1 MLFVLTGG
9 IQTGKTHWLGR
20 LVEALGAEGVRCA
33 GVMAP
38 GVWRKRRCGTAL
50 SAGELAVGSRAE
62 SEYEKLGID
71 NVLLPG
77 GERVP
82 FARRVDLACQAG
94 AYDSQ
99 SQSARAGLGWAIDDA
114 AIARVNAHFRALAAE
129 AGPEIEAAESVG
141 SSVSGV
147 GSADP
152 SLADARQ
159 HVASLL
165 IVDELGR
172 LELMRGEGLVEAMAL
187 LDRGPTRAFPHALVV
202 VREDLLPLAHKRL
215 APAWGAPEPIR
226 PDDAGVDRVHTALG
240 MGGVA
245 RSWGSA
251 FRRSA
256 DRFLCEKKVAIG
268 AFHPGSGKPG

>member
-9 IQTGKTHWLGR
+9 IQTGKTRWLGR
-20 LVEALGAEGVRCA
+20 LVEGLEADGVRCA
-33 GVMAP
+33 GVVAP
-38 GVWRKRRCGTAL
+38 GVWRERRRGAEL

-77 GERVP
+77 GEHVP

-94 AYDSQ
+94 AYDSR

-114 AIARVNAHFRALAAE
+114 AIARVNDHFRELAAE
-129 AGPEIEAAESVG
+129 AETEIEAAEAGAGAV
-141 SSVSGV
+141 
-147 GSADP
+147 DP
-152 SLADARQ
+152 SPADACP
-159 HVASLL
+159 HAASLL

-202 VREDLLPLAHKRL
+202 VREDLLPLAHERL
-215 APAWGAPEPIR
+215 APVWGAPVPIH
-226 PDDAGVDRVHTALG
+226 PDDAGVGRVRAALG
-240 MGGVA
+240 M
-245 RSWGSA
+245 
-251 FRRSA
+251 
-256 DRFLCEKKVAIG
+256 
-268 AFHPGSGKPG
+268 

>member
-9 IQTGKTHWLGR
+9 IQTGKTRWLGR
-20 LVEALGAEGVRCA
+20 LVEGLEADGVRCA
-33 GVMAP
+33 GVVAP
-38 GVWRKRRCGTAL
+38 GVWRERRRGAEL

-94 AYDSQ
+94 AYDSR

-114 AIARVNAHFRALAAE
+114 AIARVNAHFRK
-129 AGPEIEAAESVG
+129 
-141 SSVSGV
+141 
-147 GSADP
+147 
-152 SLADARQ
+152 LADACQ
-159 HVASLL
+159 NAASLL

-202 VREDLLPLAHKRL
+202 VREDLLPLARERL
-215 APAWGAPEPIR
+215 APVWGAPVPIH
-226 PDDAGVDRVHTALG
+226 PDDAGVDRVRAVLG
-240 MGGVA
+240 V
-245 RSWGSA
+245 
-251 FRRSA
+251 
-256 DRFLCEKKVAIG
+256 
-268 AFHPGSGKPG
+268 

>member
-9 IQTGKTHWLGR
+9 IQTGKTRWLGR
-20 LVEALGAEGVRCA
+20 LVEAHGAEGVRCS

-38 GVWRKRRCGTAL
+38 GVWRKRRCGTAP
-50 SAGELAVGSRAE
+50 STGELAVGSRAE

-94 AYDSQ
+94 AYDIR

-129 AGPEIEAAESVG
+129 AGPEIETAESVG
-141 SSVSGV
+141 MSVSGV

-226 PDDAGVDRVHTALG
+226 PDDAGVDRVRAALG
-240 MGGVA
+240 M
-245 RSWGSA
+245 
-251 FRRSA
+251 
-256 DRFLCEKKVAIG
+256 
-268 AFHPGSGKPG
+268 

>member
-1 MLFVLTGG
+1 MLFALTGG
-9 IQTGKTHWLGR
+9 IQTGKTRWLCR

-33 GVMAP
+33 GVTAP
-38 GVWRKRRCGTAL
+38 GVWRKRQLGATL
-50 SAGELAVGSRAE
+50 PEGERAVDSRAE

-94 AYDSQ
+94 AYDSR

-114 AIARVNAHFRALAAE
+114 AIARVNDHFRELAAE
-129 AGPEIEAAESVG
+129 AETEIEAAEAGAGAV
-141 SSVSGV
+141 
-147 GSADP
+147 DP
-152 SLADARQ
+152 SPADACP
-159 HVASLL
+159 HAASLL

-202 VREDLLPLAHKRL
+202 VREDLLPLARERL
-215 APAWGAPEPIR
+215 AFVWGAPVPIH
-226 PDDAGVDRVHTALG
+226 PDDAGVDRVRAVLD
-240 MGGVA
+240 V
-245 RSWGSA
+245 
-251 FRRSA
+251 
-256 DRFLCEKKVAIG
+256 
-268 AFHPGSGKPG
+268 

>member
-9 IQTGKTHWLGR
+9 IQTGKTRWLGR
-20 LVEALGAEGVRCA
+20 LVEGLEADGVRCA
-33 GVMAP
+33 GVVAP
-38 GVWRKRRCGTAL
+38 GVWRERRRGAEL

-94 AYDSQ
+94 AYDSR

-114 AIARVNAHFRALAAE
+114 AIARVNDHFRELAAE
-129 AGPEIEAAESVG
+129 AGTEIEAAEAG
-141 SSVSGV
+141 AGA
-147 GSADP
+147 ADP
-152 SLADARQ
+152 SPADACQ
-159 HVASLL
+159 HAASLL

-202 VREDLLPLAHKRL
+202 VREDLLPLARERL
-215 APAWGAPEPIR
+215 APVWGAPVPIH
-226 PDDAGVDRVHTALG
+226 PDDAGVDRVRAVLG
-240 MGGVA
+240 V
-245 RSWGSA
+245 
-251 FRRSA
+251 
-256 DRFLCEKKVAIG
+256 
-268 AFHPGSGKPG
+268 

>member
-9 IQTGKTHWLGR
+9 IQTGKTRWLGR
-20 LVEALGAEGVRCA
+20 LVEALGAEGARCA

-38 GVWRKRRCGTAL
+38 GAWRKRRCGTAP

-94 AYDSQ
+94 AYDSR

-129 AGPEIEAAESVG
+129 AGPEIETAESVG
-141 SSVSGV
+141 MSVSGV

-187 LDRGPTRAFPHALVV
+187 LDRGPTQAFPHALVV
-202 VREDLLPLAHKRL
+202 VREDLIPLAYKRL

-226 PDDAGVDRVHTALG
+226 PDDAGVDRVRAALG
-240 MGGVA
+240 M
-245 RSWGSA
+245 
-251 FRRSA
+251 
-256 DRFLCEKKVAIG
+256 
-268 AFHPGSGKPG
+268 

>member
-9 IQTGKTHWLGR
+9 IQTGKTRWLGR
-20 LVEALGAEGVRCA
+20 LVGALGAEGVRCA

-62 SEYEKLGID
+62 PNFEKLGID

-94 AYDSQ
+94 AYDSR

-114 AIARVNAHFRALAAE
+114 AIARVNAHFRELAAK

-147 GSADP
+147 RSADP

-240 MGGVA
+240 M
-245 RSWGSA
+245 
-251 FRRSA
+251 
-256 DRFLCEKKVAIG
+256 
-268 AFHPGSGKPG
+268 

>member
-9 IQTGKTHWLGR
+9 IQTGKTRWLGR
-20 LVEALGAEGVRCA
+20 LVEGLEADGVLCA
-33 GVMAP
+33 GVVAP
-38 GVWRKRRCGTAL
+38 GVWRERRRGAEL

-94 AYDSQ
+94 AYDSR

-114 AIARVNAHFRALAAE
+114 AIARVNDHFRELAAE
-129 AGPEIEAAESVG
+129 AGTEIEAAEAG
-141 SSVSGV
+141 AGA
-147 GSADP
+147 ADP
-152 SLADARQ
+152 SSADACQ
-159 HVASLL
+159 HAASLL

-187 LDRGPTRAFPHALVV
+187 LDCGPTRAFPHALVV
-202 VREDLLPLAHKRL
+202 VREDLLPLAHRRL
-215 APAWGAPEPIR
+215 APVWGAPVPIH
-226 PDDAGVDRVHTALG
+226 PDEEGAARVRAALR
-240 MGGVA
+240 M
-245 RSWGSA
+245 
-251 FRRSA
+251 
-256 DRFLCEKKVAIG
+256 
-268 AFHPGSGKPG
+268 

>member
-9 IQTGKTHWLGR
+9 IQTGKTRWLGR
-20 LVEALGAEGVRCA
+20 LVEGLEVDGVRCA
-33 GVMAP
+33 GVTAP
-38 GVWRKRRCGTAL
+38 GVWRERRRGAEL

-94 AYDSQ
+94 AYDSR

-114 AIARVNAHFRALAAE
+114 AIARVNDHFRELAAE
-129 AGPEIEAAESVG
+129 AGTEIEAAEAANLAGDPAFGLGSVEPAG
-141 SSVSGV
+141 ASVSGV

-152 SLADARQ
+152 SPADACQ
-159 HVASLL
+159 HAASLL

-202 VREDLLPLAHKRL
+202 VREDLLPLAHRRL
-215 APAWGAPEPIR
+215 APVWGAPAPIH
-226 PDDAGVDRVHTALG
+226 PDEEGAARVRAALR
-240 MGGVA
+240 M
-245 RSWGSA
+245 
-251 FRRSA
+251 
-256 DRFLCEKKVAIG
+256 
-268 AFHPGSGKPG
+268 

>member
-9 IQTGKTHWLGR
+9 IQTGKTRWLGR
-20 LVEALGAEGVRCA
+20 LVEGLEADGVRCA
-33 GVMAP
+33 GVVAP
-38 GVWRKRRCGTAL
+38 GVWRERRRGAEL

-94 AYDSQ
+94 AYDSR

-114 AIARVNAHFRALAAE
+114 AIARVNDHFRELAAE
-129 AGPEIEAAESVG
+129 AETEIEAAEAGAGAV
-141 SSVSGV
+141 
-147 GSADP
+147 DP
-152 SLADARQ
+152 SPADACQ
-159 HVASLL
+159 HAASLL

-202 VREDLLPLAHKRL
+202 VREDLLPLAHERL
-215 APAWGAPEPIR
+215 APVWGDAVPIH
-226 PDDAGVDRVHTALG
+226 PDEEGAARVRAALR
-240 MGGVA
+240 M
-245 RSWGSA
+245 
-251 FRRSA
+251 
-256 DRFLCEKKVAIG
+256 
-268 AFHPGSGKPG
+268 

>member
-9 IQTGKTHWLGR
+9 IQTGKTRWLGR
-20 LVEALGAEGVRCA
+20 LVEALGAEGARCA

-129 AGPEIEAAESVG
+129 AGPEIETAESVG
-141 SSVSGV
+141 MSVSGV

-187 LDRGPTRAFPHALVV
+187 LDRGPTQAFPHALVV
-202 VREDLLPLAHKRL
+202 VREDLIPLAYKRL

-226 PDDAGVDRVHTALG
+226 PDDAGVDRVRAALG
-240 MGGVA
+240 M
-245 RSWGSA
+245 
-251 FRRSA
+251 
-256 DRFLCEKKVAIG
+256 
-268 AFHPGSGKPG
+268 

>member
-9 IQTGKTHWLGR
+9 IQTGKTRWLGR
-20 LVEALGAEGVRCA
+20 LVEELSADGVRCA

-62 SEYEKLGID
+62 SSFEKLGID

-94 AYDSQ
+94 AYDSR

-114 AIARVNAHFRALAAE
+114 AIARVNAHFRALAAK

-141 SSVSGV
+141 MSVSGV

-187 LDRGPTRAFPHALVV
+187 LDRGPTQAFPYALVV
-202 VREDLLPLAHKRL
+202 VREDLIPLAYKRL

-240 MGGVA
+240 M
-245 RSWGSA
+245 
-251 FRRSA
+251 
-256 DRFLCEKKVAIG
+256 
-268 AFHPGSGKPG
+268 

>member
-9 IQTGKTHWLGR
+9 IQTGKTCWLGR

-62 SEYEKLGID
+62 SSFEKLGID

-94 AYDSQ
+94 AYDSR

-129 AGPEIEAAESVG
+129 AGPEIETAESVG
-141 SSVSGV
+141 VSVSGV

-202 VREDLLPLAHKRL
+202 VREDLLPLAYKRL

-240 MGGVA
+240 M
-245 RSWGSA
+245 
-251 FRRSA
+251 
-256 DRFLCEKKVAIG
+256 
-268 AFHPGSGKPG
+268 

>member
-9 IQTGKTHWLGR
+9 IQTGKTRWLDR
-20 LVEALGAEGVRCA
+20 LVEELGADGVRCA

-62 SEYEKLGID
+62 SSFEKLGID

-94 AYDSQ
+94 AYDSR

-114 AIARVNAHFRALAAE
+114 AIARVNAHFRELAAK

-141 SSVSGV
+141 MSVSGV

-202 VREDLLPLAHKRL
+202 VREDLIPLAYKRL

-240 MGGVA
+240 M
-245 RSWGSA
+245 
-251 FRRSA
+251 
-256 DRFLCEKKVAIG
+256 
-268 AFHPGSGKPG
+268 

>member
-9 IQTGKTHWLGR
+9 IQTGKTRWLGR
-20 LVEALGAEGVRCA
+20 LVEGLEADGVRCA
-33 GVMAP
+33 GVVAP
-38 GVWRKRRCGTAL
+38 GVWRERRRGAEL

-94 AYDSQ
+94 AYDSR

-114 AIARVNAHFRALAAE
+114 AIARVNDHFRELAAE
-129 AGPEIEAAESVG
+129 AETEIEAAEAGAGAGAANLAGDPAFGLGSVEPAG
-141 SSVSGV
+141 ASVSGV
-147 GSADP
+147 GSADLSP
-152 SLADARQ
+152 ADACQ
-159 HVASLL
+159 HAASLL

-202 VREDLLPLAHKRL
+202 VREDLLPLAHRRL
-215 APAWGAPEPIR
+215 APVWGAPVPIH
-226 PDDAGVDRVHTALG
+226 PDDAGVGRVRAALR
-240 MGGVA
+240 M
-245 RSWGSA
+245 
-251 FRRSA
+251 
-256 DRFLCEKKVAIG
+256 
-268 AFHPGSGKPG
+268 

>member
-9 IQTGKTHWLGR
+9 IQTGKTRWLGR
-20 LVEALGAEGVRCA
+20 LVEGLEADGVRCA
-33 GVMAP
+33 GVVAP
-38 GVWRKRRCGTAL
+38 GVWRERRRGAEL

-94 AYDSQ
+94 AYDSR

-114 AIARVNAHFRALAAE
+114 AIARVNDHFRELAAE
-129 AGPEIEAAESVG
+129 AETEIEAAEAGAGAANLAGDPAFGLGSVEPAG
-141 SSVSGV
+141 ASVSGV
-147 GSADP
+147 GSANP
-152 SLADARQ
+152 SPADACQ
-159 HVASLL
+159 HAASLL

-187 LDRGPTRAFPHALVV
+187 LDRGPTSAFPHALVV

-215 APAWGAPEPIR
+215 APVWGAPVPIH
-226 PDDAGVDRVHTALG
+226 PDEEGAARVRAALR
-240 MGGVA
+240 M
-245 RSWGSA
+245 
-251 FRRSA
+251 
-256 DRFLCEKKVAIG
+256 
-268 AFHPGSGKPG
+268 

>member
-9 IQTGKTHWLGR
+9 IQTGKTRWLGR
-20 LVEALGAEGVRCA
+20 LVEELGADGVRCA

-62 SEYEKLGID
+62 SSFEKLGID

-94 AYDSQ
+94 AYDSR

-129 AGPEIEAAESVG
+129 AGPEIETAESVG
-141 SSVSGV
+141 MSVSGV

-187 LDRGPTRAFPHALVV
+187 LDRGPTQAFPHALVV
-202 VREDLLPLAHKRL
+202 VREDLIPLAYKRL

-226 PDDAGVDRVHTALG
+226 PDDAGVDRVRAALG
-240 MGGVA
+240 M
-245 RSWGSA
+245 
-251 FRRSA
+251 
-256 DRFLCEKKVAIG
+256 
-268 AFHPGSGKPG
+268 

>member
-9 IQTGKTHWLGR
+9 IQTGKTRWLGR

-62 SEYEKLGID
+62 SSFEKLGID

-94 AYDSQ
+94 AYDSR

-114 AIARVNAHFRALAAE
+114 AIARVNAHFRELAAK

-141 SSVSGV
+141 MSVSGV

-172 LELMRGEGLVEAMAL
+172 LELRRGEGRLS
-187 LDRGPTRAFPHALVV
+187 RG
-202 VREDLLPLAHKRL
+202 KRL
-215 APAWGAPEPIR
+215 T
-226 PDDAGVDRVHTALG
+226 DN
-240 MGGVA
+240 
-245 RSWGSA
+245 
-251 FRRSA
+251 
-256 DRFLCEKKVAIG
+256 
-268 AFHPGSGKPG
+268 

>member
-9 IQTGKTHWLGR
+9 IQTGKTRWLGR

-38 GVWRKRRCGTAL
+38 GVWRERRRGTAL

-94 AYDSQ
+94 AYDSR

-129 AGPEIEAAESVG
+129 PAGAP
-141 SSVSGV
+141 VSGV

-152 SLADARQ
+152 SLADARR
-159 HVASLL
+159 HAATLL

-226 PDDAGVDRVHTALG
+226 PDDAGVDRVRAALG
-240 MGGVA
+240 M
-245 RSWGSA
+245 
-251 FRRSA
+251 
-256 DRFLCEKKVAIG
+256 
-268 AFHPGSGKPG
+268 

>member
-1 MLFVLTGG
+1 
-9 IQTGKTHWLGR
+9 
-20 LVEALGAEGVRCA
+20 
-33 GVMAP
+33 MAP

-62 SEYEKLGID
+62 SSFEKLGID

-94 AYDSQ
+94 AYDSR

-114 AIARVNAHFRALAAE
+114 AIARANAHFRELAAK

-147 GSADP
+147 RSADP

-226 PDDAGVDRVHTALG
+226 PDDAGVDRVRAALG
-240 MGGVA
+240 M
-245 RSWGSA
+245 
-251 FRRSA
+251 
-256 DRFLCEKKVAIG
+256 
-268 AFHPGSGKPG
+268 

>member
-9 IQTGKTHWLGR
+9 IQTGKTRWLGR
-20 LVEALGAEGVRCA
+20 LVEGLEADGVRCA
-33 GVMAP
+33 GVVAP
-38 GVWRKRRCGTAL
+38 GVWRERRRGAEL

-94 AYDSQ
+94 AYDSR

-114 AIARVNAHFRALAAE
+114 AIARVNDHFRELAAE
-129 AGPEIEAAESVG
+129 AGTEIEAAEAG
-141 SSVSGV
+141 AGA
-147 GSADP
+147 ADP
-152 SLADARQ
+152 SPADACQ
-159 HVASLL
+159 NAASLL

-172 LELMRGEGLVEAMAL
+172 LELMRGEGFVEAMAL

-202 VREDLLPLAHKRL
+202 VREDLLPLARERL
-215 APAWGAPEPIR
+215 APVWGAPVPIH
-226 PDDAGVDRVHTALG
+226 PDDAGVDRVRAVLG
-240 MGGVA
+240 V
-245 RSWGSA
+245 
-251 FRRSA
+251 
-256 DRFLCEKKVAIG
+256 
-268 AFHPGSGKPG
+268 